1 MKEPWKWDMLANL
14 EEYYINSSHYF
25 IDEEDVGESKEV
37 YDTFEMRI
45 ISNPKFEDFYKALE
59 HAENLY
65 RYLHTF
71 LPNEQDV
78 LYMVIEPS
86 IHEKPL
92 KPKSF
97 TFSLKD
103 NEKYSDFLLRN
114 INEFFKESLPALLK
128 SNARKPRIYASIYRK
143 RKVDAD
149 DDEYEEYY
157 SDSVYEYIL
166 LEVVLNLHM
175 KEEVI

>member
-14 EEYYINSSHYF
+14 EEYSINSSRYCV
-25 IDEEDVGESKEV
+25 DEEDVEESKEV
-37 YDTFEMRI
+37 YDTFEMRM
-45 ISNPKFEDFYKALE
+45 ISNPKFEDFYKFLE
-59 HAENLY
+59 HGEHLY
-65 RYLHTF
+65 RYLRTF

-78 LYMVIEPS
+78 LYMVIKPNAHGE
-86 IHEKPL
+86 PL
-92 KPKSF
+92 KSKSF
-97 TFSLKD
+97 KFSLKD

-128 SNARKPRIYASIYRK
+128 SNARKARIYASIYRK

-166 LEVVLNLHM
+166 LEIDLNLHM